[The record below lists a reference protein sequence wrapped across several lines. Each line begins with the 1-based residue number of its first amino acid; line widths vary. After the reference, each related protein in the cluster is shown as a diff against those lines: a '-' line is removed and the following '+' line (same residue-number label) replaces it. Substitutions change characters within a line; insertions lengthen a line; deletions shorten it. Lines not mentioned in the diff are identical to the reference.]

1 VKIAERM
8 NRIKPSSTMAISAK
22 TNEMIAKGISVID
35 LGLGQPEFPT
45 PDVAANAGIRAIT
58 EGYTKYT
65 QTAGANDLK
74 DAIIEKMKNDHQLI
88 YDRKEVIVSCGA
100 KHTLYNIAQV
110 LFEAGDEVIIPA
122 PYWVTYPDQV
132 LLNDATPVIVKTHEA
147 DRFLLTPDQ
156 LKKAITPRTK
166 AIIFNSPSNP
176 TGSVYA
182 KKHYEAIAELL
193 EAASLYVISDEIYE
207 KFIYDGET
215 YTSIASLSSDL
226 KAKTL
231 VVNGVSKSYSMTG
244 WRIGYAAGPKAVIE
258 AMSTLQSQTTSNPT
272 SISQK
277 AALAALKEG
286 APFIDNMVSE
296 YHMRRNLMVSG
307 LNAIEGISCP
317 TPAGSF
323 YVFPNVTGLLG
334 EKLGLD
340 SSAKIAEYFLNDF
353 AVSTVPGEPF
363 GMEGYLRLSYAA
375 SKEGL
380 VEGIRRIKNA
390 VLSLGHL

>member
-1 VKIAERM
+1 
-8 NRIKPSSTMAISAK
+8 MAISAK

-65 QTAGANDLK
+65 PTSGANDLK

-176 TGSVYA
+176 TGSVYT
-182 KKHYEAIAELL
+182 KKHYEAIADLL

-215 YTSIASLSSDL
+215 YTSIASLSPNL

-258 AMSTLQSQTTSNPT
+258 AMTTLQSQTTSNPT

-296 YHMRRNLMVSG
+296 YSLRRDLMVEG
-307 LNAIEGISCP
+307 LNAIPGISCP

-334 EKLGLD
+334 KKPGID
-340 SSAKIAEYFLNDF
+340 SSEKIAEYFLNDF

-363 GMEGYLRLSYAA
+363 GMEGYLRISYAA
-375 SKEGL
+375 SKEVL
-380 VEGIRRIKNA
+380 VEGIQRIKNA
-390 VLSLGHL
+390 VSQMGVK